1 MKEIL
6 KSVFAG
12 GAIDMETFEKRL
24 AEKGEYRLIGAG
36 EYAAM
41 EEKSLMSESLEN
53 ELKSVRDESRI
64 ELSLSL
70 SRAKN
75 IKAARAVLDTDAVY
89 DENGL
94 NDELLKSQIDA
105 MKTAEPWLFEGE
117 QAPSVVSTARPQ
129 GHSFRKDPSRM
140 SDEEYYKNYMKG

>member
-12 GAIDMETFEKRL
+12 GSIDMETFEKRL
-24 AEKGEYRLIGAG
+24 AERGEYRLIGEN
-36 EYAAM
+36 EYAEL
-41 EEKSLMSESLEN
+41 EEKSSVSEELEN
-53 ELKSVRDESRI
+53 ELKSVRDESKI

-75 IKAARAVLDTDAVY
+75 IKAARAVLDTESVY

-94 NDELLKSQIDA
+94 SDELLKSQIET
-105 MKTAEPWLFEGE
+105 MKRENPWLFDAESTV
-117 QAPSVVSTARPQ
+117 AVVSTGRPH
-129 GHSFRKDPSRM
+129 GHGMKTDTSRM
-140 SDEEYYKNYMKG
+140 SDEEYYNKFIK